1 MPQHLTDRAT
11 QQPSRRLLDTVVER
25 RSMVTD
31 GKSGALLERVRLA
44 DGQTLVVKHVDS
56 GSDWI
61 MQATG
66 DPGRVGR
73 LWSSGVFAVVPAVI
87 DHAILAVEPDG
98 AGGWRVGMA
107 DVSEAVFPRR
117 RRLSHA
123 EGRRLL
129 AAAAELHGAFRGR
142 PRPDGLA
149 PLAELYRFLSP
160 QVARRFAAQAS
171 VPRSAVRGW
180 ETFAELVPADVAAA
194 VARIH
199 QRPEALAQVLTRRA
213 CTLVH
218 GDLKLANLGF
228 RGDRVVVLD
237 WGTLTSWAPAAVD
250 FAWFLA
256 VNGARIDATHDEL
269 LADVEAAAGTGHDG
283 DAMRLALLGALA
295 QLGWEKAL
303 RATEAVDAAVRHRER
318 EGLAWWS
325 ARAREALQAWG

>member
-1 MPQHLTDRAT
+1 MPQHLTDRPT

-25 RSMVTD
+25 HPMVTD

-44 DGQTLVVKHVDS
+44 DGRTLVVKHVDG

-73 LWSSGVFAVVPAVI
+73 LWFSGVFAAVPAVI

-98 AGGWRVGMA
+98 AGVWRVAMA
-107 DVSEAVFPRR
+107 DVSEALFPRR
-117 RRLSHA
+117 RRLSRA

-129 AAAAELHGAFRGR
+129 AAAAELHGAFSGR

-160 QVARRFAAQAS
+160 QAARRFAAQAS

-180 ETFAELVPADVAAA
+180 ACFAELVPADVAAA

-199 QRPEALAQVLTRRA
+199 ERPIALAQVLTRRA

-218 GDLKLANLGF
+218 GDLKLANLGL

-283 DAMRLALLGALA
+283 DTMRLALLGALA

-325 ARAREALQAWG
+325 ARAREALQAWA